1 MTTATA
7 ADTAADT
14 SAAQPAARPARFDIY
29 AGIHRAL
36 RLFMTDTLGRIGWL
50 DTSDEVEMKRA
61 LDQLD
66 ALLATCRN
74 HLEHENA
81 FVHPAI
87 EARRPGGSRRIAG
100 EHIEHV
106 HAISALEAE
115 SALLRAAP
123 SGALALR
130 VYRHLAVFIADNF
143 HHMQVEETAH
153 NEMLWAAYSDDEI
166 VGIHDRLLAT
176 LGPDEHAMVLR
187 WMTPALPPAERAGWL
202 GGMRQ
207 QMPPEAFAM
216 VMDAARAALDDTAWA
231 KLARALG
238 LPPVPGLVTV

>member
-1 MTTATA
+1 MSTATA
-7 ADTAADT
+7 TPATLAAH
-14 SAAQPAARPARFDIY
+14 AAARPARFDIY

-36 RLFMTDTLGRIGWL
+36 RLFMTDTLGRIGWM

-66 ALLATCRN
+66 TLLAACRS

-81 FVHPAI
+81 FLHPAI

-100 EHIEHV
+100 EHVEHGE
-106 HAISALEAE
+106 AIAALSAEA
-115 SALLRAAP
+115 AMLRAAP
-123 SGALALR
+123 SGPLALR
-130 VYRHLAVFIADNF
+130 LYRHLAVFIAENF
-143 HHMQVEETAH
+143 HHMQVEETVH
-153 NEMLWAAYSDDEI
+153 NELLWAAYTDEEI
-166 VGIHDRLLAT
+166 LGIQDRLLAT
-176 LGPDEHAMVLR
+176 LEPSERAMVLR
-187 WMTPALPPAERAGWL
+187 WMTPALPPAERAEWFA
-202 GGMRQ
+202 GMRQ